1 MIYTNFTRP
10 EGARRNLLTYS
21 EQFDNAAWIKANTT
35 VSANA
40 AAAPYGTD
48 TADVLIPNT
57 TSGVVHDLNNQSA
70 QIQPDNTTITL
81 SCFAKDFGQRYLW
94 LRVVNR
100 AGQFR
105 SIAFDL
111 QTGDFNK
118 ISSET
123 EGTIVYVGNGWYR
136 CSNTVNVGVGLS
148 GASGRAVIAAAVGM
162 SSGLEVFAGDGTS
175 GIYIWGAQLE
185 VGGLTA
191 YQPVVSG
198 LEFDTEPLNHAR
210 IGYQNLTYGLTATA
224 SSAAAG
230 FPAIAATYPT
240 TFEYWTPTALPAAW
254 GVDFGS
260 AKSVDYCG
268 IVGDLNGATIEIQS
282 SSNFSTWTARGT
294 IGPTTDRINMA
305 LFLETSVRYWRLYV
319 TGGLPNIAVV
329 HLGKALAMQRKIYQ
343 GHTPLTLSR
352 TTELS
357 NNMSDGGQ
365 YLGRSV
371 IRKGAQTSCNWSH
384 LKADWYRANFDPFVK
399 AARTGP
405 FFIGWRP
412 ESYPSELGYVWT
424 DNDIAPTN
432 SGPRDFMSVGVSFMG
447 LINE

>member
-10 EGARRNLLTYS
+10 EGARRNLLTYTN
-21 EQFDNAAWIKANTT
+21 E
-35 VSANA
+35 VG
-40 AAAPYGTD
+40 GTSWLD
-48 TADVLIPNT
+48 SRLD
-57 TSGVVHDLNNQSA
+57 
-70 QIQPDNTTITL
+70 ITL
-81 SCFAKDFGQRYLW
+81 SSTIAPNGENQGNLILDDSIGASYIYRGAVVFEAGKIYTVSVYAKKFNG
-94 LRVVNR
+94 NR
-100 AGQFR
+100 LLVQLPATNGFPAL
-105 SIAFDL
+105 STYSEFDL
-111 QTGDFNK
+111 ELGIKTFGTGV
-118 ISSET
+118 IES
-123 EGTIVYVGNGWYR
+123 VGNDWYR
-136 CSNTVNVGVGLS
+136 CTHTSTC
-148 GASGRAVIAAAVGM
+148 IATTTANWI
-162 SSGLEVFAGDGTS
+162 SFLLFADEIGT
-175 GIYIWGAQLE
+175 GFYLWGAQLE

-198 LEFDTEPLNHAR
+198 LEFNTEPLNHAR

-384 LKADWYRANFDPFVK
+384 LKADWYRSNFDPFVK